1 MVVFVLLFL
10 VSSIEKINGV
20 KLRRFFIDGGIIVLR
35 NIFDKY
41 YFFVSL
47 VVDFKVNYLIL
58 YNFLRKRVIC

>member
-47 VVDFKVNYLIL
+47 VVDFNVNYLIL
-58 YNFLRKRVIC
+58 DNFLRKRVIC